1 MPGAVKLNVEEG
13 ELIVVTV
20 PEPAIKLQ
28 VPTPTTGAFAAKVV
42 TELLTQTVCDNPAF
56 ATVGI
61 ASTCTL
67 VVEVDEA
74 HTPLEIVHCTIV
86 VPVVNPVKLELALL
100 GVTTVPLPETI
111 FHNPFPTLGMFA
123 FNTVLPVLTQMV
135 WDGPALETVGTLS
148 TCIVVVEMD
157 VAQIPFA
164 ILHCKTFIPGLVKLY
179 VDEGEFTAAI
189 VPVPDTK
196 LHVPTPTTG
205 AFAANVV
212 TELLTQTV

>member
-1 MPGAVKLNVEEG
+1 MPGVVKLNVDVG
-13 ELIVVTV
+13 ELIVVIV
-20 PEPAIKLQ
+20 PVPPIKLQ
-28 VPTPTTGAFAAKVV
+28 VPTPTTGALAAKVV

-67 VVEVDEA
+67 DVAVEAA
-74 HTPLEIVHCTIV
+74 HTPLEIVHCAMV
-86 VPVVNPVKLELALL
+86 VPVVNPVKLEFALL
-100 GVTTVPLPETI
+100 GVTIVPLPETI
-111 FHNPFPTLGMFA
+111 FHTPVPTLGIFA

-135 WDGPALETVGTLS
+135 CDGPALETVGTLS

-157 VAQIPFA
+157 VAQTPFA

-189 VPVPDTK
+189 VPIPDTK
-196 LHVPTPTTG
+196 LHVPTPTIG
-205 AFAANVV
+205 AFADKVV